1 MDSDNIVATKSDTDF
16 VSMTSKAI
24 FGINYKMVLL
34 LFIIYILLHNDIFI
48 TRILAKSN
56 NSVDMNNNP
65 TTKGTIIMGLLLIL
79 SYILLDW
86 LINYDLI

>member
-48 TRILAKSN
+48 LTDFRKLITLRLFCFQ
-56 NSVDMNNNP
+56 NP
-65 TTKGTIIMGLLLIL
+65 C
-79 SYILLDW
+79 
-86 LINYDLI
+86 